1 MNKKIF
7 EKAAIFGDIHFGL
20 KNNSK
25 QHNQDCI
32 DFLEWFCDTSK
43 KENCE
48 TCIFLGDWN
57 HQRNALNISTLKY
70 GYEGLKILS
79 ENFEK
84 IYMITGNHDLYYREK
99 RDLYSF
105 PFAELFSNITVIN
118 ENPLVY
124 DEIAFIPWLVNDE
137 WKKISKLDKKYI
149 FGHFELPK
157 FKMNAMVEMPDH
169 GGLKKEDFN
178 KSSYVFSGHFHKR
191 QNKDNVYYVG
201 SPFAHNYA
209 DAWDDQRGMAI
220 LEWDEEP
227 RFINWTE
234 GPTYINLNLSQL
246 AENPETFLSKNMN
259 CKISIDIP
267 ISYEEANYIKEALVE
282 EYKLREIKLI
292 PYREENQDFD
302 TEDIELKIENVDKI
316 VYNQIKTID
325 SDFIEK
331 DKLMEIYKK
340 L

>member
-32 DFLEWFCDTSK
+32 NFLEWFCDISK
-43 KENCE
+43 KEDCE

-79 ENFEK
+79 NNFNN

-105 PFAELFSNITVIN
+105 PFAELFPNITIVN
-118 ENPLVY
+118 ESPLIY
-124 DEIAFIPWLVNDE
+124 DDIAFIPWLVNDE

-169 GGLKKEDFN
+169 GGLKKEDFK

-220 LEWDEEP
+220 LEWNKEP
-227 RFINWTE
+227 KFINWPE
-234 GPTYINLNLSQL
+234 GPTYIDLSL
-246 AENPETFLSKNMN
+246 SDLVENPESYLSKNMN

-267 ISYEEANYIKEALVE
+267 ISYEEANYIKEALVQ
-282 EYKLREIKLI
+282 EYNLRELKLI
-292 PYREENQDFD
+292 PHRAENKDFD
-302 TEDIELKIENVDKI
+302 TDNVELKIENVDKI
-316 VYNQIKTID
+316 VYNQIKKID

-331 DKLMEIYKK
+331 EKLMEIYKK